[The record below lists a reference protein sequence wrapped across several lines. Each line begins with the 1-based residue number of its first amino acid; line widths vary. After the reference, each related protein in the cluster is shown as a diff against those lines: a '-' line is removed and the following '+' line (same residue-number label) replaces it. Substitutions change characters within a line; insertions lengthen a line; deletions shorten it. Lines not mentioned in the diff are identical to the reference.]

1 MVGLFLFTSCKK
13 DDIQPTDPNLFV
25 PPTVSRTI
33 TQIALVDEMT
43 VEDENFNINLEF
55 YKFVFDCFQC

>member
-25 PPTVSRTI
+25 APTVSRTI

-43 VEDENFNINLEF
+43 VEDDIFNATL
-55 YKFVFDCFQC
+55 D